1 MWAIGEAECAKQL
14 SIDAAGH
21 RSGVRAVALSGDD
34 ALMLTAAEASVKVW
48 NPRSAACLRHID
60 TNHGLCVMFAPGE
73 PLCCPYA
80 PTAQPMIVSQPV
92 SDELCV
98 SSHVLQKH
106 MAQRR
111 YCLKSP

>member
-1 MWAIGEAECAKQL
+1 MWAIGETECAKQL

-21 RSGVRAVALSGDD
+21 RSGVRAVALSGDN

-73 PLCCPYA
+73 PPCCPYIILLSEVSIDFRS
-80 PTAQPMIVSQPV
+80 TVPMVCSARDRVS
-92 SDELCV
+92 CW
-98 SSHVLQKH
+98 
-106 MAQRR
+106 RR
-111 YCLKSP
+111 AGCNSLYR

>member
-1 MWAIGEAECAKQL
+1 MWAIRETECAKQL

-21 RSGVRAVALSGDD
+21 RSGIRAVALSGDD

-80 PTAQPMIVSQPV
+80 PTVRPLINVSQPF
-92 SDELCV
+92 SNELCG
-98 SSHVLQKH
+98 SSHVLRLH
-106 MAQRR
+106 LA
-111 YCLKSP
+111 